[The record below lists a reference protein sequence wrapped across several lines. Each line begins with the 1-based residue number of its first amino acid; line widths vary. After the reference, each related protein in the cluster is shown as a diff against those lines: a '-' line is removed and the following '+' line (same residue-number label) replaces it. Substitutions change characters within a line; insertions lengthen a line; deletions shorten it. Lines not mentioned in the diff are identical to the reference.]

1 MPIKST
7 FNTSIIKDYLS
18 ACSELAE
25 NYIYQAFAYLGEQ
38 CVNKVRDR
46 SAEESWIDQTGN
58 LRSSIG
64 YIITRNGKVV
74 STGGFKPT
82 QAPDGGGGDGQQK
95 GENYANEI
103 APRFSNSPLAM
114 IVVAGMEYAIFVE
127 ARKNKDVL
135 AATELWAR
143 SEWESRIPTLKAK
156 IEEGWKKLA
165 HQMNIE

>member
-1 MPIKST
+1 MAIKSS
-7 FNTSIIKDYLS
+7 FNTSLVKDYLS
-18 ACSELAE
+18 ACRELAD
-25 NYIYQAFAYLGEQ
+25 NYVYQAFAYLGEQ

-74 STGGFKPT
+74 AKSGFKPT
-82 QAPDGGGGDGQQK
+82 NAPEGKGGEGQQK
-95 GENYANEI
+95 GENYANTI
-103 APRFSNSPLAM
+103 ASQYSSSPLAM
-114 IVVAGMEYAIFVE
+114 IIVAGMEYAIYVE
-127 ARKNKDVL
+127 ARNNKDVL

-143 SEWESRIPTLKAK
+143 AEWESRIPTLKAK